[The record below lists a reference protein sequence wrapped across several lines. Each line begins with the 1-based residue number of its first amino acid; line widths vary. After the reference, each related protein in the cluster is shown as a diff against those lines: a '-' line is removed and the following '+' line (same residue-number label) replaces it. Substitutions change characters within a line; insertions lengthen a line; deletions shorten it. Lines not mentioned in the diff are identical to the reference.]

1 MVCPVCDAKM
11 KAVEKHGVEVDICPD
26 CKGVWLDKGELDKI
40 IEMFNQGSD
49 AYPEPSRENY
59 RKEERREP
67 EFKERETHRDYDE
80 DSHRSSD
87 RHKEETKFDKNGR
100 PIKKRGSMLGDIFDM
115 FGGGD

>member
-1 MVCPVCDAKM
+1 MVCPVCDTKM
-11 KAVEKHGVEVDICPD
+11 KAIEKLGVEIDICPD
-26 CKGVWLDKGELDKI
+26 CKGVWLDRGELDKI
-40 IEMFNQGSD
+40 IEMVNQDSSS
-49 AYPEPSRENY
+49 YSEPSRESY

-87 RHKEETKFDKNGR
+87 RHKEEIKYDKNGR
-100 PIKKRGSMLGDIFDM
+100 PVRKKESIISDIFGM